1 MRALVV
7 LCAAGASALQY
18 EAAALRRA
26 LGAAKPLR
34 NGAVVFRREW
44 RETAGDGAEANA
56 VYDALTAGRGP
67 EIVAA
72 AEIDRWSNDQKAL
85 DAAVT

>member
-34 NGAVVFRREW
+34 NGAVVFRREF
-44 RETAGDGAEANA
+44 RNGFA
-56 VYDALTAGRGP
+56 ALRARRS
-67 EIVAA
+67 AA
-72 AEIDRWSNDQKAL
+72 ASYEFSAPAPATHSTTSAL
-85 DAAVT
+85 IRI